1 MAAQSPTKYQSF
13 CVDHWGYDA
22 DPTAKRSL
30 VYPLRFKPAATMLLV
45 AVGAALHLPWLLI
58 AVGVLGLVG
67 TAWPRLSWLDQLWNR
82 LLRHPLSAPAL
93 PDDPDPR
100 RFACGMADAFV
111 LASGVAFA
119 TGWTLTAWVLA
130 GLVLLI
136 AGTVVATGFCV
147 AAWAYVK
154 LVPQRS
160 ASAPRPAVGSKP
172 VAANRR

>member
-1 MAAQSPTKYQSF
+1 MAAEPTKYQSF

-22 DPTAKRSL
+22 DPSAKRSL
-30 VYPLRFKPAATMLLV
+30 VYPLRFKPLATMILV
-45 AVGAALHLPWLLI
+45 AIGAALHWPSLLI
-58 AVGVLGLVG
+58 AVGAAGLVG

-82 LLRHPLSAPAL
+82 VLRHPLSAPAL

-119 TGWTLTAWVLA
+119 LGWNTTGWVLA
-130 GLVLLI
+130 AAVLLI

-154 LVPQRS
+154 IVPQRKP
-160 ASAPRPAVGSKP
+160 AAVRAPPAGSGQSI
-172 VAANRR
+172 RRQ